1 MLIRRRRFLAA
12 SGLLAAG
19 CTTSS
24 PIGFAPRPAG
34 PLTADE
40 ARWLN
45 RLTWG
50 VNDSAAAELKA
61 NGRERWLHEQLQ
73 PAPWPSRLPAPVQVR
88 LLQLTISQ
96 VPVAEL
102 ARRLEAQRKA
112 VDDKPEG
119 EARTAAR
126 QALQQETA
134 RLGREAATR
143 QVWRALYS
151 PRQLQDQ
158 MGWFWL
164 NHFNVH
170 GQKASLR
177 ALMADY
183 DDRLPELALGRFRD
197 LLGTVVFHPAMLRYL
212 DNDQNAVKRINE
224 NLGRELLEL
233 HTLGVDGGYS
243 QQDVQELARVLT
255 GLGVNLG
262 VKLGDEPPRKGNAKA
277 GPPVRRG
284 LAEFNPARHDFG
296 PKTLLG
302 QAVQGEG
309 LAEIEGVLDRL
320 ARHPSTAR
328 HVCRKIAQFLMA
340 DRPPAGVVERMANTY
355 LQRDGR
361 VDEVLRTLFAEHEFA
376 ASLGQRFKDPLH
388 FVLSAVRQAWGDTP
402 IANPEPVLNWL
413 QRLGQAPYGHTT
425 PDGYPLDSMAWTGPG
440 QLTTRFDVAKQIG
453 SGAPALFRTDDST
466 PAGQAPAPQLKGA
479 LFLEALLPQVSAA
492 SRQVLA
498 QAGNAR
504 EWNTYW
510 LSSPEFMQR

>member
-1 MLIRRRRFLAA
+1 MLMRRRQLLAA

-19 CTTSS
+19 CTT
-24 PIGFAPRPAG
+24 PPPQRFAPRAPG
-34 PLTADE
+34 PLTPDE

-50 VNDSAAAELKA
+50 VNDGAAAEMKA
-61 NGRERWLHEQLQ
+61 LGRERWVHEQLQ
-73 PAPWPSRLPAPVQVR
+73 PAPWPPRLPAAAQAKV
-88 LLQLTISQ
+88 LQLSISQ

-119 EARTAAR
+119 EARAAAR

-143 QVWRALYS
+143 QIWRALYS

-170 GQKASLR
+170 GQKANLR
-177 ALMADY
+177 ALVGDY
-183 DDRLPELALGRFRD
+183 DERLHALALGRFRD
-197 LLGTVVFHPAMLRYL
+197 LLGAVVFHPAMLRYL
-212 DNDQNAVKRINE
+212 DNDQNAVRRINE

-262 VKLGDEPPRKGNAKA
+262 DDAPRKGSAKA
-277 GPPVRRG
+277 GSKFDPPVRRG

-309 LAEIEGVLDRL
+309 IAEVESVLDRL

-340 DRPPAGVVERMANTY
+340 DQGARVLVTLLFEMQKRDAKKGLATLCIGGGMGIALCVER
-355 LQRDGR
+355 
-361 VDEVLRTLFAEHEFA
+361 
-376 ASLGQRFKDPLH
+376 
-388 FVLSAVRQAWGDTP
+388 
-402 IANPEPVLNWL
+402 
-413 QRLGQAPYGHTT
+413 
-425 PDGYPLDSMAWTGPG
+425 
-440 QLTTRFDVAKQIG
+440 
-453 SGAPALFRTDDST
+453 
-466 PAGQAPAPQLKGA
+466 
-479 LFLEALLPQVSAA
+479 
-492 SRQVLA
+492 
-498 QAGNAR
+498 
-504 EWNTYW
+504 
-510 LSSPEFMQR
+510 

>member
-1 MLIRRRRFLAA
+1 MSLRRRELLAA
-12 SGLLAAG
+12 TGLLAAG
-19 CTTSS
+19 CTT
-24 PIGFAPRPAG
+24 PPPEGFAPRAPG
-34 PLTADE
+34 PLTPDE

-50 VNDSAAAELKA
+50 VNDSAAAEMKA
-61 NGRERWLHEQLQ
+61 LGRERWVHEQLQ
-73 PAPWPSRLPAPVQVR
+73 PAPWPPRLPAAVQARV
-88 LLQLTISQ
+88 LQLSISQ

-119 EARTAAR
+119 EARAAAR

-143 QVWRALYS
+143 QIWRSLYA

-170 GQKASLR
+170 GQKANVR
-177 ALMADY
+177 ALVGDY
-183 DDRLPELALGRFRD
+183 DDRLHALALGRFRD
-197 LLGTVVFHPAMLRYL
+197 LLGAVVFHPVMLRYL
-212 DNDQNAVKRINE
+212 DNDQNAVRRINE

-243 QQDVQELARVLT
+243 QADVQELARVLT

-262 VKLGDEPPRKGNAKA
+262 DESPRKGNVKA

-320 ARHPSTAR
+320 ARHPNTAR

-340 DRPPAGVVERMANTY
+340 DKPHAAVVERMAATY
-355 LQRDGR
+355 TQRDGR
-361 VDEVLRTLFAEHEFA
+361 VDEVLRTLFAQPEFV
-376 ASLGQRFKDPLH
+376 ASLGQRFKDPQH

-440 QLTTRFDVAKQIG
+440 QLTTRFEVARTIG
-453 SGAPALFRTDDST
+453 QGAPALFRTDE
-466 PAGQAPAPQLKGA
+466 AGAAATAPPPPQLKGA
-479 LFLEALLPQVSAA
+479 LFLEALLPQVSPA

-498 QAGNAR
+498 QAANPR
-504 EWNTYW
+504 EWNAYW
-510 LSSPEFMQR
+510 LSSPEFMTR

>member
-1 MLIRRRRFLAA
+1 MLIWRRRLLAA
-12 SGLLAAG
+12 TGLLAAG
-19 CTTSS
+19 CATPPQT
-24 PIGFAPRPAG
+24 GFAPRPPG
-34 PLTADE
+34 PLKPDE

-61 NGRERWLHEQLQ
+61 KGRKRWVHEQLQ
-73 PAPWPSRLPAPVQVR
+73 AAAWPPRLPEAVQTQV
-88 LLQLTISQ
+88 LQLSISQ
-96 VPVAEL
+96 VPVTEL

-119 EARTAAR
+119 EARAAAR

-143 QVWRALYS
+143 QVLRSLYS

-170 GQKASLR
+170 GQKANLR

-183 DDRLPELALGRFRD
+183 DDRLHELALGRFRD
-197 LLGTVVFHPAMLRYL
+197 LLGAVVFHPAMLRYL

-262 VKLGDEPPRKGNAKA
+262 DESPRKTNAKA
-277 GPPVRRG
+277 DPPVRRG

-302 QAVQGEG
+302 QTVQGEG

-320 ARHPSTAR
+320 ARHPNTAR
-328 HVCRKIAQFLMA
+328 HVCRKIAQFLMTDKPSA
-340 DRPPAGVVERMANTY
+340 ALVERLAGRFV
-355 LQRDGR
+355 QQDGR
-361 VDEVLRTLFAEHEFA
+361 ISEVLRALFAEPEFA
-376 ASLGQRFKDPLH
+376 TSLGQRFKDPQH

-402 IANPEPVLNWL
+402 IVNTEPVLNWL
-413 QRLGQAPYGHTT
+413 QRLGQTPYGHTT

-440 QLTTRFDVAKQIG
+440 QLTTRFEVARLIG
-453 SGAPALFRTDDST
+453 NGAPALFRTDESA
-466 PAGQAPAPQLKGA
+466 PASQTPAPQLKSA
-479 LFLEALLPQVSAA
+479 LFMEALLPQVSPA

-498 QAGNAR
+498 QAANAR

>member
-1 MLIRRRRFLAA
+1 MLIRRRRLLAA
-12 SGLLAAG
+12 TGLLATG
-19 CTTSS
+19 CATPPQS
-24 PIGFAPRPAG
+24 GPRPAG
-34 PLTADE
+34 PLKPDE

-61 NGRERWLHEQLQ
+61 KGLERWVHEQLQ
-73 PAPWPSRLPAPVQVR
+73 PAPWPPRLPEAVQSKV
-88 LLQLTISQ
+88 LQLTISQ

-119 EARTAAR
+119 EARAAAR

-143 QVWRALYS
+143 QIWRSLYS

-170 GQKASLR
+170 GQKANLR

-183 DDRLPELALGRFRD
+183 DDRLHELALGRFRD
-197 LLGTVVFHPAMLRYL
+197 LLGAVVFHPAMLRYL
-212 DNDQNAVKRINE
+212 DNDQNAVRRINE

-262 VKLGDEPPRKGNAKA
+262 DESPRKGGTKA

-284 LAEFNPARHDFG
+284 LAEFNPARHDDG

-302 QAVQGEG
+302 QTVQGEG
-309 LAEIEGVLDRL
+309 LSEIEGVLDRL

-340 DRPPAGVVERMANTY
+340 DKPPALVVDRMANTFV
-355 LQRDGR
+355 QRDGR
-361 VDEVLRTLFAEHEFA
+361 IAEVLRTLFAQPEFA

-388 FVLSAVRQAWGDTP
+388 FVLSAVRQAWSDTP
-402 IANPEPVLNWL
+402 IVNPEPVLNWL
-413 QRLGQAPYGHTT
+413 QRLGQAPFGHTT

-453 SGAPALFRTDDST
+453 NGAPALFRADDSA
-466 PAGQAPAPQLKGA
+466 AGAQTPAPQLKSA
-479 LFLEALLPQVSAA
+479 LFMEALLPQVLPA
-492 SRQVLA
+492 SRQVLT
-498 QAGNAR
+498 QAANAR
-504 EWNTYW
+504 EWNTFW

>member
-1 MLIRRRRFLAA
+1 MLIRRRRLLAA
-12 SGLLAAG
+12 TGLLAAG
-19 CTTSS
+19 CATPPQT
-24 PIGFAPRPAG
+24 GFAPRAAG
-34 PLTADE
+34 PLSADE

-50 VNDSAAAELKA
+50 VNDSAAAELKGQ
-61 NGRERWLHEQLQ
+61 GRERWVHEQLQ
-73 PAPWPSRLPAPVQVR
+73 AAPWPPRLPEPVQNK

-143 QVWRALYS
+143 QIWRSLYS

-170 GQKASLR
+170 GQKANLR
-177 ALMADY
+177 MLMADY
-183 DDRLPELALGRFRD
+183 DDRLHELALGRFRD
-197 LLGTVVFHPAMLRYL
+197 LLGAVVFHPAMLRYL
-212 DNDQNAVKRINE
+212 DNDQNAARRINE

-262 VKLGDEPPRKGNAKA
+262 DEAPRKGNTKA

-284 LAEFNPARHDFG
+284 LAEFNPARHDVG

-309 LAEIEGVLDRL
+309 LSEIEGVLDRL
-320 ARHPSTAR
+320 ARHPNTAR

-340 DRPPAGVVERMANTY
+340 DKPPAGVVERMASTY

-361 VDEVLRTLFAEHEFA
+361 VDEVLRTLFAEPEFA
-376 ASLGQRFKDPLH
+376 ASLGQRFKDPQH

-453 SGAPALFRTDDST
+453 NGAPALFRTDDSAT
-466 PAGQAPAPQLKGA
+466 AAPAPAPQLKGV
-479 LFLEALLPQVSAA
+479 LFLEALLPQVSPA

-510 LSSPEFMQR
+510 LSSPEFMTR